1 MSNKVSWQTSGVF
14 MRHIRLD
21 LHVFIK
27 DSHVYT
33 SAYPWGWTNIS
44 SLLTYLQRSS
54 LEFVET
60 FTASV
65 YLVTCTL
72 FNFLYYQHS
81 LLSSW
86 TMCVTSP
93 PGHKNTTG
101 WLYFDCRIGTVLFIY
116 NVYNGSW
123 HVHWFEETLIYQFF
137 IGHILKNDRL
147 SDKDTLGQWLQE
159 NFFVIAGKTQVKLT
173 LLTMAQFHKYPNEP
187 TCTIPGV
194 WGWAVVF
201 LLWHQNAGW

>member
-1 MSNKVSWQTSGVF
+1 MFTLLRILEAEQTIPPCS
-14 MRHIRLD
+14 HICKEALWNLLR
-21 LHVFIK
+21 
-27 DSHVYT
+27 
-33 SAYPWGWTNIS
+33 P
-44 SLLTYLQRSS
+44 SLLLYS
-54 LEFVET
+54 
-60 FTASV
+60 
-65 YLVTCTL
+65 YLVTCRL

-93 PGHKNTTG
+93 PGHKITTG

-123 HVHWFEETLIYQFF
+123 HLHWFEETLIYQFF
-137 IGHILKNDRL
+137 IGQILKNDRL
-147 SDKDTLGQWLQE
+147 TDKDALGQWLQE
-159 NFFVIAGKTQVKLT
+159 NFFVIAGKAQVKLT
-173 LLTMAQFHKYPNEP
+173 LLTMVQFHKYPSEP

-194 WGWAVVF
+194 WGWPVVF